1 MPIPGT
7 RIGPKII
14 SLTGDQ
20 GSGKS
25 TVASELESRWGVK
38 KYYTGAVLRE
48 IALKRG
54 IDILAANHL
63 ATADPSID
71 REIDAVYKSL
81 AQTPE
86 DLIVDARLAW
96 HFLPQSFKIK
106 LTVCPDIAAERIF
119 RDKIRKAE
127 HVDSPPQIKASIMAR
142 SNSEIDRFKNTYGIN
157 IQDDSNYDLLIDTA
171 NVGAQQVADLIDRLS
186 PRFFSGEHTEHRW
199 ISPRSM
205 YPSIMPNVTDRGLE
219 LPPDEFDNVPITV
232 VDMGRLYLI
241 VDGHVRTSKAVM
253 AGIPFIPVR
262 SVKPDEVVPGRTLTG
277 AEFYRQNLNLAAI
290 TEWQNVHGF
299 NYLIMPEAV

>member
-7 RIGPKII
+7 HPGPKII

-25 TVASELESRWGVK
+25 TVATELETRWGVR

-63 ATADPSID
+63 ATSDPSID
-71 REIDAVYKSL
+71 REIDAIYKSL

-96 HFLPQSFKIK
+96 HFLAQSFKIK
-106 LTVCPDIAAERIF
+106 LTVCPDIAAERIY

-127 HVDSPPQIKASIMAR
+127 HVDSPPQIKASITAR
-142 SNSEIDRFKNTYGIN
+142 NTSETERFKNTYGIN

-171 NVGAQQVADLIDRLS
+171 NVPPAEVADLIDRLS

-205 YPSIMPNVTDRGLE
+205 YPSIMPNVTDKGLE
-219 LPPDEFDNVPITV
+219 LPPDEFDNVPITA
-232 VDMGRLYLI
+232 VDIGRLYLI
-241 VDGHVRTSKAVM
+241 IDGHVRTSKAVM
-253 AGIPFIPVR
+253 AGVPFIPVR
-262 SVKPDEVVPGRTLTG
+262 TIKADEMVPGRTVKG
-277 AEFYRQNLNLAAI
+277 IDFYRKTLNPAAI
-290 TEWQNVHGF
+290 TEWANVHGF
-299 NYLIMPEAV
+299 SYLIMPEAV

>member
-1 MPIPGT
+1 MPIPGS

-25 TVASELESRWGVK
+25 TVASELETRWGVK

-54 IDILAANHL
+54 IDILTANHL
-63 ATADPSID
+63 ATSDPTID
-71 REIDAVYKSL
+71 RDIDAVYKNLS
-81 AQTPE
+81 QTSE

-127 HVDSPPQIKASIMAR
+127 HVDSPPQIKASIQAR
-142 SNSEIDRFKNTYGIN
+142 NESETNRFKNTYGVN

-171 NVGAQQVADLIDRLS
+171 NVPPHEVADLIDRLS
-186 PRFFSGEHTEHRW
+186 PHFFSGEHTEHRW

-205 YPSIMPNVTDRGLE
+205 YPSIMPNVTDQGLE
-219 LPPDEFDNVPITV
+219 LPSDEFDHVPITA

-241 VDGHVRTSKAVM
+241 VDGHQRTSKAVM
-253 AGIPFIPVR
+253 AGVPFIPVR
-262 SVKPDEVVPGRTLTG
+262 TVKPDEIIPGRTLTG
-277 AEFYRQNLNLAAI
+277 LEFYQKNLNHNAI
-290 TEWQNVHGF
+290 KEWQNVHGF
-299 NYLIMPEAV
+299 NYLIMPE